1 MMVLLLKYWKI
12 ALGLIV
18 VGLLWVGVQEYKNKA
33 VQATIDSI
41 KLETL
46 QQNEVVRKR
55 VKDAVKKNKDSNPT
69 ADPNIALDRLRNRQ
83 AKSP

>member
-1 MMVLLLKYWKI
+1 MMLLKYWKI
-12 ALGLIV
+12 ALGFVV
-18 VGLLWVGVQEYKNKA
+18 VGLLWFGVGEYKNRA

-41 KLETL
+41 KIETL
-46 QQNEVVRKR
+46 QQNEVVRKK

>member
-1 MMVLLLKYWKI
+1 MIALKYWKVV
-12 ALGLIV
+12 LGLVV
-18 VGLLWVGVQEYKNKA
+18 VGLLWFGVQGYKNRA

-41 KLETL
+41 KIETL
-46 QQNEVVRKR
+46 QQNEAIRKR

>member
-1 MMVLLLKYWKI
+1 MMLLKYWKI
-12 ALGLIV
+12 ALGFVV
-18 VGLLWVGVQEYKNKA
+18 VGLLWVGVGEYKNRV
-33 VQATIDSI
+33 VQNTIDSMQI
-41 KLETL
+41 KTL
-46 QQNEVVRKR
+46 QQNEVVRKK

>member
-1 MMVLLLKYWKI
+1 MMLLKYWKI
-12 ALGLIV
+12 ALGFVV
-18 VGLLWVGVQEYKNKA
+18 VGLLWFGVGEYKNRV
-33 VQATIDSI
+33 VQNTIDSMQI
-41 KLETL
+41 KTL

-69 ADPNIALDRLRNRQ
+69 ADPSVALDRLRNRQ